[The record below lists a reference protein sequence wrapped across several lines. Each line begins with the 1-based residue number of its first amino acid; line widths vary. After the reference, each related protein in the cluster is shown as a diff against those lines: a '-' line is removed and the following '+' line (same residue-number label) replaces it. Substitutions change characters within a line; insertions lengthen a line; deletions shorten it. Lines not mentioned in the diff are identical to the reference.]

1 MNYESALSFA
11 RNADRLD
18 PLKKFRKDFLFPVIK
33 GKRQLYFTGNSLGL
47 QPRNTA
53 RFVSEELKD
62 WSRLGVEG
70 HLHSRRPWLYY
81 HHFSTRSLAK
91 IAGARISEVVAMNQ
105 LTVNLHLMMVSFY
118 RPVPGRFKIIM
129 EQSSFPSDRYAVES
143 QIKFHGFDPA
153 DALIEIGPRSG
164 ELTLRTAD
172 ILSVIHE
179 HGNSVA
185 LVLFSGVQYY
195 TGQLFD
201 ITAITKAAHAA
212 GAVAGF
218 DLAHTIG
225 NVPLN
230 LHKDGVDFAVWC
242 GYKYLNSGPGGL
254 AGVFVHEKHAV
265 DFSLPRFAG
274 WWGHQEKVRFK
285 MEKDFIPMCG
295 AEGWQLSNFPILAGA
310 AQLAALEIFDKTS
323 MAALRKKS
331 VRLTGYLEFLLKK
344 IHAKFPFFEI
354 ITPSDPNQRG
364 CQLSLLFEK
373 RGHELFKKLTAN
385 GIIVDWREP
394 NVIRVAPVP
403 LYNSFEDLYRFSKV
417 LSDSISK

>member
-1 MNYESALSFA
+1 M
-11 RNADRLD
+11 
-18 PLKKFRKDFLFPVIK
+18 FPVIK

>member
-1 MNYESALSFA
+1 MNYENALSFA

-47 QPRNTA
+47 QPKNTA
-53 RFVSEELKD
+53 RLVTEELKD

-70 HLHSRRPWLYY
+70 HIHSRRPWLYY
-81 HHFSTRSLAK
+81 HHFSTKSLAK
-91 IAGARISEVVAMNQ
+91 ITGARPYEVVAMNQ

-118 RPVPGRFKIIM
+118 RPAPGRFKIIM

-153 DALIEIGPRSG
+153 DALIEIAPRPG

-195 TGQLFD
+195 TGQFFD
-201 ITAITKAAHAA
+201 IPAITRAAHAA

-218 DLAHTIG
+218 DLAHAIG

-254 AGVFVHEKHAV
+254 AGVFVHEKHAA

-285 MEKDFIPMCG
+285 MEKDFIPMRG
-295 AEGWQLSNFPILAGA
+295 AEGWQLSNFPVLAGA

-344 IHAKFPFFEI
+344 IHTKFPFFEI
-354 ITPSDPNQRG
+354 ITPSDPKQRG
-364 CQLSLLFEK
+364 CQLSLLFHK

-417 LSDSISK
+417 LSESISK

>member
-1 MNYESALSFA
+1 MKFENSLSFA

-47 QPRNTA
+47 QPKNTE
-53 RFVSEELKD
+53 RFVFEELKD
-62 WSRLGVEG
+62 WSRFGVEG
-70 HLHSRRPWLYY
+70 HLHARRPWLYY
-81 HHFSTRSLAK
+81 HHFSTKSLAK
-91 IAGARISEVVAMNQ
+91 ITGARTSEVVAMNQ

-118 RPVPGRFKIIM
+118 RPVPGRYKIIL
-129 EQSSFPSDRYAVES
+129 EHSSFPSDRYAVES

-153 DALIEIGPRSG
+153 DALIEIAPRSG

-172 ILSVIHE
+172 ILSVIRD

-201 ITAITKAAHAA
+201 IPAITKAAHSA

-218 DLAHTIG
+218 DLAHAIG

-254 AGVFVHEKHAV
+254 AGVFVHEKYAA

-285 MEKDFIPMCG
+285 MEKDFIPMHG
-295 AEGWQLSNFPILAGA
+295 AEGWQLSNFPVLAGA
-310 AQLAALEIFDKTS
+310 SQLAALEVFDRTS
-323 MAALRKKS
+323 MSVLRKKS
-331 VRLTGYLEFLLKK
+331 VQLTGYLEFLLKD
-344 IHAKFPFFEI
+344 IHDKFPFFEI
-354 ITPSDPNQRG
+354 ITPSDPKQRG
-364 CQLSLLFEK
+364 CQLSLLFHK